1 MINTQISSLSTKE
14 IMSHHQNRQQGACAP
29 ATLRTEIILV
39 FGFLL
44 SIFILTSAGY
54 DTSEGSYDYAVAHQ
68 IWTEGALSFSQP
80 REGVYTVAPNGR
92 TYASHEI
99 GNTLFLLPAAGVN
112 VVLERALAS
121 RYDRRR
127 IGFVTSFLE
136 SLMPAIYCAIAI
148 ALFYAMLRI
157 NFANTMAAA
166 LASSMAFAFCTFVWS
181 YSRIV
186 SDVVLCMCLLAAAM
200 FSMMQFRKTE
210 KSSYFLIAMAFCG
223 LGIITRLTM
232 ALLLVALAAYLT
244 MVFWRDWKRLS
255 RLVPIGMAAL
265 APFAIWQAYYNHLRT
280 GHWLL
285 SPVISE
291 QYASSNALTGNLA
304 FAALGL
310 LFSPGKSI
318 FLYIPLAL
326 LSVVCFRRF
335 MAAYPCEALFVA
347 VLSAMWLIIHSKMAT
362 NWYGAWGWGPRHFVT
377 IAPVLVLPACVSWEW
392 MKDNPWRR
400 IALRCALAWGAIL
413 TVSSI
418 IGNWHFRMALA
429 DSQGRHDYDVMLWS
443 PTQGQAVDMIAG
455 ALSNIRNMAAGISGP
470 CLPSYSAFNCHASN
484 TVNIWMNSAAYAGVS
499 RLLLA
504 AAALGLLSV
513 AVYCWL
519 ALCHI
524 RRQYAEAGAA

>member
-44 SIFILTSAGY
+44 SIFFLTSAGY
-54 DTSEGSYDYAVAHQ
+54 DTSEGSYDYAVARQ

-99 GNTLFLLPAAGVN
+99 GNTLFLLPVAGVN
-112 VVLERALAS
+112 VVIENALAN
-121 RYDRRR
+121 RYDGHR
-127 IGFVTSFLE
+127 IGFVTSFLVN
-136 SLMPAIYCAIAI
+136 LMPAIYCSITI
-148 ALFYAMLRI
+148 ALFYAMLRLY
-157 NFANTMAAA
+157 FRKTMTCA
-166 LASSMAFAFCTFVWS
+166 LASSMAFAFCTLLWS
-181 YSRIV
+181 YSRIL
-186 SDVVLCMCLLAAAM
+186 SDVVLCMCLLTTAM
-200 FSMMQFRKTE
+200 FFIMQFRRTE
-210 KSSYFLIAMAFCG
+210 KTRTFLIAIAVCG

-232 ALLLVALAAYLT
+232 VLLLVALAAYLT
-244 MVFWRDWKRLS
+244 MVFWRDWKRLI
-255 RLVPIGMAAL
+255 RLMLIGVAAI
-265 APFAIWQAYYNHLRT
+265 APFALWQAYYDQLRT

-285 SPVISE
+285 SPVISG
-291 QYASSNALTGNLA
+291 QYASTNALTGNLV

-326 LSVVCFRRF
+326 LSVISFRRF
-335 MAAYPCEALFVA
+335 MTSYPCEALFVA

-392 MKDNPWRR
+392 MKENPWRH
-400 IALRCALAWGAIL
+400 ILLRCALTWGAIL

-429 DSQGRHDYDVMLWS
+429 DSQGKHDYDVMLWS

-455 ALSNIRNMAAGISGP
+455 AASNIRNMMTGKPGP
-470 CLPSYSAFNCHASN
+470 CLSSYSTINCYASN
-484 TVNIWMNSAAYAGVS
+484 TVNVWMNSAAYAGVP

-504 AAALGLLSV
+504 SAALGLLSV
-513 AVYCWL
+513 AAYCWL
-519 ALCHI
+519 TLCQM
-524 RRQYAEAGAA
+524 RRQCAEAVVA